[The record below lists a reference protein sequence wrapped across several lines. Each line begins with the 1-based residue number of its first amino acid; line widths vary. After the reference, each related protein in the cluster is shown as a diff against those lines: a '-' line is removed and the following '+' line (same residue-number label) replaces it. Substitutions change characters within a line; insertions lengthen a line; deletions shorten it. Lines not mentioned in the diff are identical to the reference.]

1 MPKLNV
7 SMATLES
14 HNHRNG
20 AIECGQ
26 KLYELGKVVFM
37 DDPVH
42 GYGYIADVP
51 DRDYSSRVL
60 VNFNH
65 DGLDVE
71 SFFCNKCT
79 SRGGGA
85 LCHHVV
91 AAVLAIQGGV
101 SKSMLKVGKSATA
114 SVTVNADNTAR
125 AIGSGSLEV
134 FATPMLAALMER
146 AACECLADCLELGQT
161 SVGTEINITHTAA
174 SPIGAAITATAT
186 IEAIFGRQIEFGVT
200 ASDGAGEIGSGK
212 HTRAIVDTERFIK
225 KASDRK

>member
-7 SMATLES
+7 SIATLES

-26 KLYELGKVVFM
+26 KLYELGRVVFM

-51 DRDYSSRVL
+51 DKDYSSRVM
-60 VNFNH
+60 VNFTH

-79 SRGGGA
+79 SRSGSA
-85 LCHHVV
+85 LCRHVV
-91 AAVLAIQGGV
+91 AAVLAIQGGISE
-101 SKSMLKVGKSATA
+101 SKLRIGKSATA
-114 SVTVNADNTAR
+114 NATVNADNTAK
-125 AIGSGSLEV
+125 AVGSGSLEV
-134 FATPMLAALMER
+134 FATPMMAALMEH
-146 AACECLADCLELGQT
+146 AACECLADCLEQEQT
-161 SVGTEINITHTAA
+161 SVGTEINITHTSA
-174 SPIGAAITATAT
+174 SPIGAEVTATAT
-186 IEAIFGRQIEFGVT
+186 IEAAFGRRIEFGVT

-225 KASDRK
+225 KASDKK